1 MQASV
6 SDLTPIDTIGETI
19 AESITTY
26 FAQASVQKLVQ
37 ELIDSGVN
45 IDYLGEDVSEEE
57 IVDNFFKNKT
67 VVLTGKLAH
76 FTRSEFT
83 KKLESLGAKVTSS
96 VSKKTDYVIYGT
108 DAGSKLT
115 KAESLKIALL
125 TEEEAIEKI
134 Q

>member
-1 MQASV
+1 MS
-6 SDLTPIDTIGETI
+6 
-19 AESITTY
+19 
-26 FAQASVQKLVQ
+26 
-37 ELIDSGVN
+37 N
-45 IDYLGEDVSEEE
+45 EE
-57 IVDNFFKNKT
+57 IADNFFKNKT

-83 KKLESLGAKVTSS
+83 KKLESLGAKVTGS

-115 KAESLKIALL
+115 KAESLQIALL